1 MTAAPNAEVI
11 EAVEA
16 LQAERDELRDLLRT
30 VIASVPVHAEFSTVY
45 LPTDLLAEIRRRT

>member
-1 MTAAPNAEVI
+1 MTAPSAEIVT
-11 EAVEA
+11 AVEQ

-30 VIASVPVHAEFSTVY
+30 VIAGVPVHAEFSTVY